1 MEQIIKMYKVMKM
14 YKLNSNKIFA
24 LNDINLSIDKNQF
37 VAIVGTSG
45 SGKSTLLKVLAGIER
60 FNSGRII
67 IKNHNIKRMSEESLT
82 NFRLHNIGFIFQSYN
97 LLKHLSVIENVA
109 LPLNCMGINKAD
121 RNDQATDL
129 LKKFGLEKYVTYKP
143 NELSG
148 GQQQRVAIARAIISK
163 PDIIFADEPTGN
175 LDTESAKKTMEI
187 LKDIKSN
194 TDCTV
199 LFVTHDLNKAEY
211 ADRIITIS
219 DGKILSDERK

>member
-1 MEQIIKMYKVMKM
+1 MYKVMKI

-97 LLKHLSVIENVA
+97 LLEHLSVIENVA

-121 RNDQATDL
+121 RNDRATDL

>member
-97 LLKHLSVIENVA
+97 LLEHLSVIENVA

-121 RNDQATDL
+121 RNDQAKDL